1 MTRKDI
7 LEAVKRF
14 VGVLDEQSHIEDRE
28 GALRAALDRLALAY
42 HFAAVPFDQTKHPD
56 APRAD
61 YWSLRECIAPLFP
74 ALGLYNEA
82 LHIVDKVGESELSIG
97 DAIDDLT
104 DIAMDLHSV
113 LFRWENTS
121 EEDALWH
128 FRFGFETH
136 WGLHLRSLQLYLH
149 QRAF

>member
-7 LEAVKRF
+7 LQSVQNF
-14 VGVLDEQSHIEDRE
+14 VGVLDEQNRFEDRE

-42 HFAAVPFDQTKHPD
+42 HFADAPLDDTEYPD

-61 YWSLRECIAPLFP
+61 YRALRERIAPLFP
-74 ALGLYNEA
+74 SLGFYNEA
-82 LHIVDKVGESELSIG
+82 LHIADKVGESEASTG

-104 DIAMDLHSV
+104 DIAIDMHSV
-113 LFRWENTS
+113 LFRWANTS
-121 EEDALWH
+121 EQDALWH
-128 FRFGFETH
+128 FRFSFETH

-149 QRAF
+149 ARAY

>member
-7 LEAVKRF
+7 HEAVKRF
-14 VGVLDEQSHIEDRE
+14 LGVLDEQTCFEDRE
-28 GALRAALDRLALAY
+28 GALRAALDGL
-42 HFAAVPFDQTKHPD
+42 

-61 YWSLRECIAPLFP
+61 YRALRECIAPLFP
-74 ALGLYNEA
+74 SLGLYNEA
-82 LHIVDKVGESELSIG
+82 LHLADKVGESELSMG
-97 DAIDDLT
+97 DALDDLT
-104 DIAMDLHSV
+104 DIAMDMHSV

-128 FRFGFETH
+128 FRFGFESH

-149 QRAF
+149 ARAC

>member
-7 LEAVKRF
+7 LDAVKRF
-14 VGVLDEQSHIEDRE
+14 LGVLDEQKRFEDRE
-28 GALRAALDRLALAY
+28 GSLRAALDWLALAY
-42 HFAAVPFDQTKHPD
+42 HFADAPFDPTKYPD
-56 APRAD
+56 APSADDSALRA
-61 YWSLRECIAPLFP
+61 CIASLFP
-74 ALGLYNEA
+74 ALGFYNEA
-82 LHIVDKVGESELSIG
+82 LHLADKVGESELCMG

-104 DIAMDLHSV
+104 DIAMDMHSV

-149 QRAF
+149 ERAC